1 MQLEKI
7 ATPQEDSTPELRYAS
22 LHRAVERGMA
32 SQEVLRELAEIC
44 LRLGHVDEAVRVH
57 AGMKPGPLR
66 EHVASRLSRQ
76 GLIERNAGAQPLA
89 RPLEGTSSEDDGQ
102 PSVHEHALDSI
113 QYLTQGYMPAVA
125 LATML
130 AFPLVVGIG
139 GVLTS
144 GASPWAFAALV
155 APPGLCV
162 LGIVGAMARQVFT
175 RSASGDEDVPP
186 IPAPPEMAQLAKRWL
201 VDQSIV
207 LSILIA
213 PSIVL
218 LALGAP
224 LLSTLPGL
232 LLGMFF
238 TPIATI
244 LRQMRGDM
252 RALSPV
258 AMVRAI
264 GCCRGYTRIA
274 ALYWGFFA
282 PASLA
287 FYASMG
293 HAPWLQMAIVGPL
306 AVLPAFVTARLLGT
320 FTEAHRPRL
329 GLLLQMNGLTTVGEK
344 PRQHF
349 APSPKAPAASAR
361 PSLERPTGTTASHG
375 LGGSMPVM
383 HHTPLQRR
391 PAAPAP
397 APARPQAAPKAPS
410 APKAQAAP
418 KAPTAKATWAP
429 KAPAARPSSPSVP
442 PARMPKKPDELARRL
457 EQTTPAPGSIVRG
470 MQPSDWAQQP
480 SEPRAKK
487 PAPAPVRRPVAPPMP
502 PAQIE
507 GRAPKVTKA
516 TKAPTKS
523 EAPAVPANPALG
535 GPDLS
540 GIPGATIITGEDRE
554 RLGAASRKA

>member
-76 GLIERNAGAQPLA
+76 GLIERKAGTQPLA
-89 RPLEGTSSEDDGQ
+89 RPLEGTSPEDDAQ

-201 VDQSIV
+201 TDQSIV

-329 GLLLQMNGLTTVGEK
+329 GLLLQTNGLTTVGEK
-344 PRQHF
+344 PKQHF

-361 PSLERPTGTTASHG
+361 PSLQRPTGTTASHG
-375 LGGSMPVM
+375 LGGSMPVT

-391 PAAPAP
+391 PAAPA
-397 APARPQAAPKAPS
+397 RPQAAPKAPA
-410 APKAQAAP
+410 APKAQAPRASG
-418 KAPTAKATWAP
+418 TQ
-429 KAPAARPSSPSVP
+429 KAPAARPSAPSVP
-442 PARMPKKPDELARRL
+442 AARMPKKPDELVRRL
-457 EQTTPAPGSIVRG
+457 EQTTPAPSSIVRG

-480 SEPRAKK
+480 SEPRAKQ
-487 PAPAPVRRPVAPPMP
+487 PAPAPVRKPVAPPMP

-507 GRAPKVTKA
+507 GRAPKA
-516 TKAPTKS
+516 TKTSKAPVKS
-523 EAPAVPANPALG
+523 EAPAAPANPAFS

-554 RLGAASRKA
+554 RLGAASRKV

>member
-1 MQLEKI
+1 VQLEKI

-44 LRLGHVDEAVRVH
+44 LQLGHVDEAVRVH

-66 EHVASRLSRQ
+66 DHIASRLSRK
-76 GLIERNAGAQPLA
+76 GLMEHQAGARALD
-89 RPLEGTSSEDDGQ
+89 RPPGDEGEDGH
-102 PSVHEHALDSI
+102 PSVHEHALDSV

-144 GASPWAFAALV
+144 GASPWAFAALA

-162 LGIVGAMARQVFT
+162 LGIVGAMARQVFV
-175 RSASGDEDVPP
+175 RSAEGEEDVPP

-201 VDQSIV
+201 TDQSIV

-213 PSIVL
+213 PSILL

-224 LLSTLPGL
+224 LLSILPGL

-264 GCCRGYTRIA
+264 GCCRGYTRVA
-274 ALYWGFFA
+274 ALYWAFFA

-287 FYASMG
+287 FLGSMG

-306 AVLPAFVTARLLGT
+306 AVLPAFVTARMLGT
-320 FTEAHRPRL
+320 FTEAHRQRL
-329 GLLLQMNGLTTVGEK
+329 GLLLQTSG
-344 PRQHF
+344 F
-349 APSPKAPAASAR
+349 AAVSGTARKAPGVARAGIPAASVA
-361 PSLERPTGTTASHG
+361 PVIQRPTGASPHTP
-375 LGGSMPVM
+375 LQVPQ
-383 HHTPLQRR
+383 HTPLQRR
-391 PAAPAP
+391 PV
-397 APARPQAAPKAPS
+397 
-410 APKAQAAP
+410 
-418 KAPTAKATWAP
+418 
-429 KAPAARPSSPSVP
+429 APAAKAPKPTVAKAKQSSAPATPPARGTRTPATAVP
-442 PARMPKKPDELARRL
+442 PAQMPKKPEELVRR
-457 EQTTPAPGSIVRG
+457 QADSTPAPGSIVRG
-470 MQPSDWAQQP
+470 MQPSDWAQRP
-480 SEPRAKK
+480 AAPRAQPAATAPVRKPAAPPAPAPRTK
-487 PAPAPVRRPVAPPMP
+487 PAPA
-502 PAQIE
+502 AQIE
-507 GRAPKVTKA
+507 GRAPRA
-516 TKAPTKS
+516 PKAPARPA
-523 EAPAVPANPALG
+523 APAAPVSSDVETPLG

-554 RLGAASRKA
+554 RLGAASRKT